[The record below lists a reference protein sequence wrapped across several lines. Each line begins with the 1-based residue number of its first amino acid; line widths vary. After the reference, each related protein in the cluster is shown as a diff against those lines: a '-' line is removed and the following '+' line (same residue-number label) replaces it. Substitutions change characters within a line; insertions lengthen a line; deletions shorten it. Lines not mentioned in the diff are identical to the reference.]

1 MTQHL
6 HTRVANSDD
15 LDRVHALLT
24 ELFTIE
30 QDHFHLP
37 SEPIRNGLA
46 RVLSEGNFGTILVL
60 EEAGEVIGMVNLQP
74 IFSTAIGEP
83 AILLEDY
90 ILSEQVR
97 GKGYGSH
104 FMDQIKAYCKDN
116 GYKRITLLTDEDN
129 AGAQRFYEKNGYAFT
144 HSILMKTML

>member
-1 MTQHL
+1 MNHL
-6 HTRVANSDD
+6 HVRKATLAD
-15 LDRVHALLT
+15 LDICHALLT

-30 QDHFHLP
+30 QDHFDLP
-37 SEPIRNGLA
+37 SEPIREGLA
-46 RVLSEGNFGTILVL
+46 RMLSEGNLGTILVL
-60 EEAGEVIGMVNLQP
+60 EENGEVIGSVNLQP

-90 ILSEQVR
+90 ILVEHAR
-97 GKGYGSH
+97 GKGYGSY
-104 FMDQIKAYCKDN
+104 FMTQIKAYCQQN

-129 AGAQRFYEKNGYAFT
+129 AGAQRFYEKNGYHHT

>member
-30 QDHFHLP
+30 QDHFNLP

-46 RVLSEGNFGTILVL
+46 RVLSEGKFGTILVL

-129 AGAQRFYEKNGYAFT
+129 DGAQRFYEKNGYAFT

>member
-1 MTQHL
+1 MTEQL
-6 HTRVANSDD
+6 HTREATINE

-30 QDHFHLP
+30 QDHFNLP

-46 RVLSEGNFGTILVL
+46 RVLTEGKFGTILVL
-60 EEAGEVIGMVNLQP
+60 EENSEVIGMVNLQP

-90 ILSEQVR
+90 ILSERVR
-97 GKGYGSH
+97 GQGYGSH
-104 FMDQIKAYCKDN
+104 FMNQIKAYCKAK
-116 GYKRITLLTDEDN
+116 GFKRITLLTDEDN